1 MPKDYPKFNGDPE
14 RWSIFI
20 NAYDNHTTT
29 CGLSNGENLSRIEK
43 CLEDPARKAVQNLLT
58 RPEAVPYIIETLR
71 MIYGRPEA
79 IIEAQLRVIRNE
91 AAPKMQRMETF
102 IDFAM
107 SIRIVTSEIEMTGLW
122 QYLWNPQLM
131 QELVDKL
138 PYQMS
143 LEWGQIKMNSPNV
156 NLTNFSEWLF
166 MRART
171 ACAITL
177 PPGTE
182 KKFGSNDKSK
192 SGSHVNTHSKS
203 TNSGKNNSSENSY
216 TKNCNACNGKTHDIY
231 ECPKFLAMSLN
242 DRWETVK
249 SKQICRICLGRN
261 HVLRCESKSLCGESG
276 CTVKHH
282 KLLHNPLFKPL
293 RQLKRVNQT
302 KIVFTALT
310 NKVKSSF

>member
-58 RPEAVPYIIETLR
+58 RPEAVPDIIETLR

-107 SIRIVTSEIEMTGLW
+107 SIRNVTSEIEKTGMW

-138 PYQMS
+138 PYQMR
-143 LEWGQIKMNSPNV
+143 LEWGQIKMTSPNV

-177 PPGTE
+177 PSGPE
-182 KKFGSNDKSK
+182 KKSGSNDKSK
-192 SGSHVNTHSKS
+192 SGSHVNTHSKH
-203 TNSGKNNSSENSY
+203 TNSGKNNSKENSY
-216 TKNCNACNGKTHDIY
+216 TKNCNACNGKTHDI
-231 ECPKFLAMSLN
+231 LSVGN
-242 DRWETVK
+242 
-249 SKQICRICLGRN
+249 S
-261 HVLRCESKSLCGESG
+261 
-276 CTVKHH
+276 
-282 KLLHNPLFKPL
+282 
-293 RQLKRVNQT
+293 
-302 KIVFTALT
+302 
-310 NKVKSSF
+310 